1 MEKNKISFKLI
12 FTFILTAFVIILF
25 TSALFSFYMI
35 KTQSILL
42 KNFISSNAETL
53 ARALADSS
61 EYGVISS
68 SKEVLFHLTNNTIKQ
83 DNVLYS
89 VVYDVAGNTLALQAK
104 TYNTREHVESTPVEA
119 DTIKSLADREIQKN
133 MYTILNVGN
142 IMDILVPVKTWEA
155 VANPKEQS
163 MRYNL
168 PAEEQIVGA
177 VRIGVDCS
185 SINFYIKFLMK
196 SLVIITLVIVS
207 IGVFFA
213 FFISKMLIKS
223 IRKEMLLES
232 KQ

>member
-42 KNFISSNAETL
+42 KGFISSNAETL
-53 ARALADSS
+53 AIELANSS

-68 SKEVLFHLTNNTIKQ
+68 SKEILFHLADNTIKQ

-89 VVYDVAGNTLALQAK
+89 AVYDVAGNNLVLQAK
-104 TYNTREHVESTPVEA
+104 ADNIREHVESNPVDA
-119 DTIKSLADREIQKN
+119 DTIKSLADRDIQKN
-133 MYTILNVGN
+133 MCTILNVGN
-142 IMDILVPVKTWEA
+142 VLDILVPIKTRNA

-177 VRIGVDCS
+177 VRIGIDFS
-185 SINFYIKFLMK
+185 RINYYIKIIMK
-196 SLVIITLVIVS
+196 SLVIITLGIVF
-207 IGVFFA
+207 IGILFA